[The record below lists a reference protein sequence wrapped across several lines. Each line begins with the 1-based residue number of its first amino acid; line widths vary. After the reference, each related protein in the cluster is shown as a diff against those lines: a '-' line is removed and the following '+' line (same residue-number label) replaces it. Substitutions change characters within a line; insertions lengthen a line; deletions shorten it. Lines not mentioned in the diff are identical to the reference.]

1 MNESIEEKAPAS
13 PSKQEIELTHIIYAL
28 MAISFVTGGLGSI
41 AAIIVNYV
49 KIDDVKGTWLE
60 SHFRWQMRTFWWG
73 LLWGVLSLL
82 LMLVVIG
89 IFTMIALVIW
99 IIYRIAKGW
108 IRLND
113 NKPMEVN
120 V

>member
-1 MNESIEEKAPAS
+1 MNDGIEAIPETS
-13 PSKQEIELTHIIYAL
+13 PSKKEIDLTHIIYAL

-49 KIDDVKGTWLE
+49 KIDDIKGTWLE

-73 LLWGVLSLL
+73 LLWGVLSML

-89 IFTMIALVIW
+89 FFTMIALVIW
-99 IIYRIAKGW
+99 LIYRIAKGW

-113 NKPMEVN
+113 GKAMGVK